1 MTIAKILG
9 KAGIPIMSQAETDLW
24 IAETPLL
31 DEVVYNTELPGF
43 CVSNGFGSYGNVGI
57 FAALKDDS
65 NPNTAAAT
73 HTWIAGKNILLLLHD
88 QVPLRVITTAAA
100 DATEVQYNVTTGVLT
115 LFTGQTF
122 AGQWLSILYDN
133 NVPV

>member
-43 CVSNGFGSYGNVGI
+43 CVSDGFGAYANFGS
-57 FAALKDDS
+57 FAVLKDDS

-73 HTWIAGKNILLLLHD
+73 HTWIAGKNILLLLHN
-88 QVPLRVITTAAA
+88 QVPLRVVNVAPT
-100 DATEVQYNVTTGVLT
+100 DATEVRYNVTTGVLT

-133 NVPV
+133 NVTV